1 MKTANI
7 KISLGYILICLLW
20 GSTWIT
26 VKIGLESL
34 TPFLAAGLR
43 FSLASLFIYII
54 MRIKGITIQ
63 TDSLSIKLYIIMG
76 LFAFVVPFG
85 IVYWAQQFIQSG
97 LASILFGAFPFFVLI
112 FTRFAIPSE
121 KIDFLKIIAVVI
133 GFTGIFIIFSNNI
146 SVNLNKDFLG
156 MLAIV
161 FSASLQASVAVII
174 KKYGMHLN
182 SLSMNLVPLM
192 IGGTVLVLVS
202 FFAENLSK
210 VVFDTKAIL
219 SVGYLAFFGT
229 VLTFTTYYW
238 LLKRINIVIL
248 SLSSFITPIIAIFLG
263 WLILSEK
270 FSTRE
275 TIGSSLVLIGVLF
288 ANLKGLMSYYFVKND
303 RKLI

>member
-1 MKTANI
+1 M
-7 KISLGYILICLLW
+7 
-20 GSTWIT
+20 
-26 VKIGLESL
+26 
-34 TPFLAAGLR
+34 
-43 FSLASLFIYII
+43 
-54 MRIKGITIQ
+54 
-63 TDSLSIKLYIIMG
+63 
-76 LFAFVVPFG
+76 
-85 IVYWAQQFIQSG
+85 
-97 LASILFGAFPFFVLI
+97 I